1 MLISLF
7 LNGKL
12 PWFDARSDAECKSRK
27 IACDIKAL
35 SSQNNCPEVITQ
47 FFFMHVIIII
57 MLWMTHLVLLLA
69 IGMHFNVSLTVFLFV
84 IFAS

>member
-35 SSQNNCPEVITQ
+35 SSQNNCPEVTTQ
-47 FFFMHVIIII
+47 NTFDACQPH
-57 MLWMTHLVLLLA
+57 HYVLDNA
-69 IGMHFNVSLTVFLFV
+69 LTVSYWNAF
-84 IFAS
+84 